1 MSSKLKVKTLKRRQ
15 QRRSGVFIVDSEQI
29 SHIALLFPLLTW
41 NKYMPIGRKILSK
54 FIIKVNDKIGLKQ
67 TQD

>member
-29 SHIALLFPLLTW
+29 SHIALLLPLLTW